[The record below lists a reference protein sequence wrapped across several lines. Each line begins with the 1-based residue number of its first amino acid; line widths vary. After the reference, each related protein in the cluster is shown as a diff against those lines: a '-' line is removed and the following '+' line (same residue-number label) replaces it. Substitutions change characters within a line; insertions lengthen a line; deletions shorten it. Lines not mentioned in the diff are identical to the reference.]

1 MAESLI
7 PAHPLENNKDILVD
21 IYDDGAQT
29 VSLGPGK
36 KPLVLLPDDSFARSM
51 DNVADVKH
59 PGIRPR
65 WGMVLATTDYAE
77 SCGIHIGD
85 KVLLDTM
92 KWSRGAIYTDEGR
105 KLWRIKADDVL
116 MVDDD
121 GLTEEEMDHIAERY
135 HVSEEA

>member
-36 KPLVLLPDDSFARSM
+36 KSLILLPDDSFGRSI
-51 DNVADVKH
+51 DVSESKH

-77 SCGIHIGD
+77 QCGIHVGD

-92 KWSRGAIYTDEGR
+92 KWSRGAVYSNDGR

-116 MVDDD
+116 IVDDE
-121 GLTEEEMDHIAERY
+121 GLTEEELDHIASRY
-135 HVSEEA
+135 NVSADA